1 MSRLIMTALCHQRSL
16 GMRYDCSRTSHA
28 KLSPLRCK
36 CTNVFCNSNARLTDR
51 RESCVQLAWA
61 SCFEGQSVEDPRDTS
76 ATRRTVLQTI
86 ELIRDQTSAA
96 MTSTFACRLTIVL
109 ACFLNF
115 ADPFQL
121 NTSRSAAGTTY
132 VRSDAASTAV
142 IGHSSA
148 LTSYVTPPSATF
160 RSTPQTVKKL
170 HSVSSSGKMKTHVL
184 LQILMFA

>member
-16 GMRYDCSRTSHA
+16 GMRYDRSRTSHA
-28 KLSPLRCK
+28 KLSPLRCDAPT
-36 CTNVFCNSNARLTDR
+36 CFAIQTRDSDR

-132 VRSDAASTAV
+132 VRSDAASNTV